1 MTSKYGMMGN
11 LYTAFERK
19 KFSDKAIA
27 LLESVEDGSFVGDIE
42 VVLLTASIYVE
53 LAKEM

>member
-1 MTSKYGMMGN
+1 MSN

-19 KFSDKAIA
+19 KFSDKAVA
-27 LLESVEDGSFVGDIE
+27 LLESVEGDGFIGDVE
-42 VVLLTASIYVE
+42 VVLLTASIYLE

>member
-1 MTSKYGMMGN
+1 MSN

-19 KFSDKAIA
+19 NFSEKAVA
-27 LLESVEDGSFVGDIE
+27 LLKSVESGGFTGDVE

>member
-1 MTSKYGMMGN
+1 VSN

-19 KFSDKAIA
+19 NFARKAVE
-27 LLESVEDGSFVGDIE
+27 LLESVEDGGFTGDVE